1 MKPIRIH
8 KPRVQA
14 GRPWLEVLPVDP
26 REPDVVRAKALA
38 VAHRDHA
45 AAAPAGEVRHDEGQ
59 P

>member
-1 MKPIRIH
+1 MKPIRTQ
-8 KPRVQA
+8 KPRVRG

-45 AAAPAGEVRHDEGQ
+45 GGSPGRGGAP
-59 P
+59 